1 MTEREICK
9 LRGRILHTKIYIL
22 NFKYQTC
29 AEISGKVLDGASFS
43 NDATSDI
50 RRTCSISLIP
60 ENKTLDLTNANVWID
75 KYIQVYCGIEDD
87 KGEIVYTNM
96 GIYLIDS
103 PNVSYDAT
111 NNTLTLT
118 GNDLMCKMTGLRNGY
133 LEGIEYQIPQGSNIK
148 DVLTTIVKDCGFTKY
163 AIEEPSPTPTCP
175 NQVSVSVGGVAHD
188 LISQLTQ
195 INANYQSYFDVNGTF
210 RSNQIPSG
218 KDEQVRVT
226 DDIWKKVLIS
236 YQKDTN
242 FENVKNYIEV
252 YGHTDEHG
260 NTPMGVAKDENPQS
274 PFYYQGTTGII
285 RLVCSGDE
293 YDNIFTS
300 RLAQE
305 RANYE
310 LYLHCKLQ
318 DSLTLE
324 CVPILWLD
332 VNWLIEITLPNETK
346 AEQYIIKSINTNLGV
361 QGTQTI
367 TLMKYYPLY
376 P

>member
-60 ENKTLDLTNANVWID
+60 DNKTLDLTNANVWID
-75 KYIQVYCGIEDD
+75 KYIQIYCGIEDD

-103 PNVSYDAT
+103 PNVTYDAT
-111 NNTLTLT
+111 NNTLTLA

-133 LEGIEYQIPQGSNIK
+133 LEGVEYQIPQDSNIK
-148 DVLTTIVKDCGFTKY
+148 NVLTTIVKDCGFTKY
-163 AIEEPSPTPTCP
+163 AIEEASPTSTCP
-175 NQVSVSVGGVAHD
+175 NQVSVSVGGVVHD

-210 RSNQIPSG
+210 RFNQIPSG

-226 DDIWKKVLIS
+226 DDIWSKVLIS
-236 YQKDTN
+236 YQKNTN

-260 NTPMGVAKDENPQS
+260 NTPFGIAKDENPQS

-332 VNWLIEITLPNETK
+332 TNWLIEITLPNESTTEK
-346 AEQYIIKSINTNLGV
+346 YIIKSISTNLGV